1 MPGHIGRGA
10 AASDTWLRTSAV
22 MRQVPTDVF
31 GRTTTGKESRNV
43 SRHR

>member
-1 MPGHIGRGA
+1 MPNHIGRGA